1 MKTATLMTM
10 VALMAAPLVC
20 AADEQKDIPLNL
32 TAQPAPQAAAPAAPE
47 AQSGEAPGGCPS
59 ADWLN
64 VETITLAAANGDP
77 LAQYTL
83 AWLTETGTTAS
94 PADPAAADE
103 LYAAAVPGL
112 QKAAEKGHRAACMA
126 LASMYA
132 RGKGVTADAEKAAHY
147 AEKAHGCRPAKVGK
161 APCCAPCP
169 KDAAK
174 PCCDKPCKAQP
185 CDKPCEGKACDK
197 PCPDKAA
204 DAK

>member
-1 MKTATLMTM
+1 MTM

-20 AADEQKDIPLNL
+20 AADEQKDMPLNL
-32 TAQPAPQAAAPAAPE
+32 TAQPAPQAAAPAASE
-47 AQSGEAPGGCPS
+47 AQAGEAPGGCPS

-83 AWLTETGTTAS
+83 AWLTETGTTAT
-94 PADPAAADE
+94 PADPAAADKM
-103 LYAAAVPGL
+103 YAAAVPGL
-112 QKAAEKGHRAACMA
+112 QKAADKGHRAACMA

-132 RGKGVTADAEKAAHY
+132 RGKGVTADAEKAADY
-147 AEKAHGCRPAKVGK
+147 AEKAHGCRPAKAGK

-169 KDAAK
+169 KDEAK
-174 PCCDKPCKAQP
+174 PCCNKPCADKP
-185 CDKPCEGKACDK
+185 CDKPCGDK

-204 DAK
+204 EAK

>member
-1 MKTATLMTM
+1 
-10 VALMAAPLVC
+10 MAAPLVC
-20 AADEQKDIPLNL
+20 AADEQKDMPLNL
-32 TAQPAPQAAAPAAPE
+32 TTQPAPQAAAPAAPE

-83 AWLTETGTTAS
+83 AWLTETGTTAT
-94 PADPAAADE
+94 PADPAAADKM
-103 LYAAAVPGL
+103 YAAAVPGL
-112 QKAAEKGHRAACMA
+112 QKAADKGHRAACMA

-132 RGKGVTADAEKAAHY
+132 RGKGVTADAEKAADY
-147 AEKAHGCRPAKVGK
+147 AEKAHGCRPAKAGK
-161 APCCAPCP
+161 APCP
-169 KDAAK
+169 KDEAKPCCNKPCADK

-185 CDKPCEGKACDK
+185 CDKPCEGKSCDKPCGDK

-204 DAK
+204 EAK